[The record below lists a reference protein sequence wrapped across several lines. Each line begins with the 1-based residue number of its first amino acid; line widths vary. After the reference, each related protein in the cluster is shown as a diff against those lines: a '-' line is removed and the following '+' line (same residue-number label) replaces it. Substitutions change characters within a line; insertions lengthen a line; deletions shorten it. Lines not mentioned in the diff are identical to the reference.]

1 MSEKTEKRRA
11 ELRTRLVDAAEAA
24 IVADGIAAVK
34 ARDLAK
40 QANCAVGAI
49 YNVFADMTQLVM
61 AVNGRTFPGGLGRRS
76 RPSWR
81 IEPMP
86 CPQINWCPSPLP
98 ICTSPR
104 TIRTRGAH
112 YSKLRCRPISRSHI
126 GYQEQL
132 AGLFGLIRLPLS
144 RLRPDLADEELSL
157 LTRALFSSVH
167 GIVSLGLEKR
177 ISGVPVPE
185 MEKMIS
191 MIIKHFAGEPSKM

>member
-49 YNVFADMTQLVM
+49 YNVFADLTQLVM
-61 AVNGRTFPGGLGRRS
+61 AVNGRTFQRLGQEVEAELAHRTDALPADQLVS
-76 RPSWR
+76 IALTYLHFASDNKNTWR
-81 IEPMP
+81 ALFEVEMSTDQPVP
-86 CPQINWCPSPLP
+86 HW
-98 ICTSPR
+98 
-104 TIRTRGAH
+104 
-112 YSKLRCRPISRSHI
+112 
-126 GYQEQL
+126 YQEQL